1 MTAHGTAAAG
11 GDGNARSS
19 PPETPR
25 PPDVPPSPHGSPT
38 PNGAPAPDERRS
50 TDRHPSADGILS
62 ADGLLS
68 LDELMPWSVRPLR
81 TGRAWV
87 RGPDPEA
94 LRARWERLAAADPA
108 EQERLFAPSRSRT
121 PHTSVAAL
129 PGRSAGTGRF
139 ARTPG
144 PCPDP
149 VRILHGPYDEQWLLP
164 DHRLIDAARP
174 ELWRVADGRQLFAV
188 EHGSAPED
196 SGPALSVTALL
207 PDGHS
212 PAGRPGRIRPLYRRP
227 GGTEPNLAPGL
238 TDLLRERL
246 GGAAEPDAFTPEAV
260 LAWVLAAARPSAT
273 GPRVPLPAD
282 AEVWSSGVALGRE
295 LMRLQ
300 LRGARGGERPR
311 LPGGRRPYV
320 RAALP
325 ARPTELVHEAGDEAL
340 VVGDGR
346 ISPVPAAAW
355 EFTVGGVRVLELWF
369 GRRAAAATGRGPD
382 GIVPDGLDAVGARGW
397 PREWTSELLELITVL
412 ALLDGTAGSR
422 KELRAALEAGELIG
436 PAELR
441 AAGVLPAPPSARRP
455 ASVLGHQEEGPEG
468 QFALL

>member
-1 MTAHGTAAAG
+1 MAARRTAAAG
-11 GDGNARSS
+11 GGEDAES
-19 PPETPR
+19 
-25 PPDVPPSPHGSPT
+25 VP
-38 PNGAPAPDERRS
+38 
-50 TDRHPSADGILS
+50 
-62 ADGLLS
+62 

-87 RGPDPEA
+87 TGPDPAA
-94 LRARWERLAAADPA
+94 LRARWERLAAAGAA
-108 EQERLFAPSRSRT
+108 EQERLFDPTRSRT

-129 PGRSAGTGRF
+129 PGQSTGTARF

-149 VRILHGPYDEQWLLP
+149 VRILHGPFDEQWLIP

-174 ELWRVADGRQLFAV
+174 ELWRVADGHQLFAV
-188 EHGSAPED
+188 EHACAPED
-196 SGPALSVTALL
+196 SGPALTVTALL

-212 PAGRPGRIRPLYRRP
+212 PAGRPGRIRPLHRRP

-238 TDLLRERL
+238 LGVLRARL
-246 GGAAEPDAFTPEAV
+246 GGGADADAFTPEAV
-260 LAWVLAAARPSAT
+260 LAWVLAAARPSST
-273 GPRVPLPAD
+273 GCRVPLPAD
-282 AEVWSSGVALGRE
+282 PEVWWSGVALGRE
-295 LMRLQ
+295 LLRLQ

-325 ARPTELVHEAGDEAL
+325 ERPASVAYDAADEAL
-340 VVGDGR
+340 VIGAGR
-346 ISPVPAAAW
+346 ISPVPAGAW
-355 EFTVGGVRVLELWF
+355 DFTVGGVRVLELWF
-369 GRRAAAATGRGPD
+369 ARRAAAAAGTGPD
-382 GIVPDGLDAVGARGW
+382 GGEADGLAAVGSRGW

-412 ALLDGTAGSR
+412 ALLDETSGER
-422 KELRAALEAGELIG
+422 KSLGARLAPG
-436 PAELR
+436 PRITLDELR
-441 AAGVLPAPPSARRP
+441 AAGVLPVASSARRP

>member
-25 PPDVPPSPHGSPT
+25 PPDGPPSPNGSPT
-38 PNGAPAPDERRS
+38 PNGAPSPDERPS
-50 TDRHPSADGILS
+50 TDRHPS

>member
-1 MTAHGTAAAG
+1 MAARGTAATAG
-11 GDGNARSS
+11 DDGAAESS
-19 PPETPR
+19 PR
-25 PPDVPPSPHGSPT
+25 DVSF
-38 PNGAPAPDERRS
+38 
-50 TDRHPSADGILS
+50 
-62 ADGLLS
+62 S

-87 RGPDPEA
+87 SGPDPAA
-94 LRARWERLAAADPA
+94 LRARWERLAGAGPA
-108 EQERLFAPSRSRT
+108 EQERLFASTRSRT
-121 PHTSVAAL
+121 PRSSVAAL

-196 SGPALSVTALL
+196 PGPALSVTALL

-238 TDLLRERL
+238 PRLLRERL
-246 GGAAEPDAFTPEAV
+246 GGAEPDAFTPEAV

-273 GPRVPLPAD
+273 GPRVALPAD
-282 AEVWSSGVALGRE
+282 VEVWSSGVALGRE
-295 LMRLQ
+295 LLRIQ
-300 LRGARGGERPR
+300 SRGARGGERPR

-325 ARPTELVHEAGDEAL
+325 ARPAELVHDAASEAL
-340 VVGDGR
+340 LVGDGR

-355 EFTVGGVRVLELWF
+355 GFTVGGVRVLELWF
-369 GRRAAAATGRGPD
+369 GRRAAAAAGRAPD
-382 GIVPDGLDAVGARGW
+382 GTVPDGLEAVGARGW

-412 ALLDGTAGSR
+412 ALLDGTAR
-422 KELRAALEAGELIG
+422 ARDELRARLETGPLIE

-441 AAGVLPAPPSARRP
+441 AAGVLPVSPTARRP
-455 ASVLGHQEEGPEG
+455 ASVLGFQEEGPEG